1 MKYYSHLSNAYKK
14 LGKPCVLNP
23 RGRNYLA
30 VKCKQVIA
38 WILDYIWGNNIDSR
52 LKHINTITFK
62 RRHPR
67 IVTNARLT
75 PTHGYRLPSL
85 NHDLDPGT
93 PLSTI
98 NLLTRSHARLYL
110 TAYKSVVLCWLT
122 QGSIQSIQTAR
133 R

>member
-38 WILDYIWGNNIDSR
+38 WILGYIWGNNIDSR

-75 PTHGYRLPSL
+75 PTHGYRLP
-85 NHDLDPGT
+85 
-93 PLSTI
+93 
-98 NLLTRSHARLYL
+98 
-110 TAYKSVVLCWLT
+110 
-122 QGSIQSIQTAR
+122 
-133 R
+133 